1 MRKILKV
8 IKLAALENFIKN
20 KPKGLDQIV
29 GERGVKISGG
39 EKQRI
44 GIARALYREPN
55 ILILDEPT
63 SALDENTEKSIINE
77 LINLKDVFT
86 IVLITHKLSNL
97 KLADKI
103 IKIEN
108 KKIVNIK

>member
-1 MRKILKV
+1 MDDLI
-8 IKLAALENFIKN
+8 E
-20 KPKGLDQIV
+20 GLVSFFVTFLLLPCLLNVFSSDSEI
-29 GERGVKISGG
+29 
-39 EKQRI
+39 
-44 GIARALYREPN
+44 N
-55 ILILDEPT
+55 IN
-63 SALDENTEKSIINE
+63 NTEKSIINE

-108 KKIVNIK
+108 KKIVNVK